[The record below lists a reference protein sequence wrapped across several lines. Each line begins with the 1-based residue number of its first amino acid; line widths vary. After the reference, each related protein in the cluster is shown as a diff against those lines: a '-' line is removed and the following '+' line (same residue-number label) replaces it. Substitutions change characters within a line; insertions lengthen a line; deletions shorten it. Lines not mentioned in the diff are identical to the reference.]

1 MDQHRK
7 HSYAL
12 LGIICLGFIIR
23 ALYLNDQALWY
34 DEMAQ
39 ASVAAADWKDLL
51 PLVTLHTSPPLD
63 YILMKLVMLLFGK
76 ADWVIRMPAFLF
88 GVASIYVFYLLARA
102 LTDRENGLLATAL
115 LALSPMA
122 VFYSQEA
129 RMYALFLFLSL
140 TSYLLTLFLIK
151 RNDLKTSV
159 WLGIVN
165 GLLLL
170 SHYFG
175 IFVIAGEEIILLSV
189 LLSNTGRKRRAAFT
203 AVALLISAVMFLP
216 WLPYFVTQLD
226 YTGAEAGYALR
237 ANRYFFSSILSSF
250 AIMTGQYKVWV
261 YAYLILFVLGAAWA
275 WRNRDKKVI
284 TVALSVAGTL
294 GLLFGLS
301 YYARVVTPRNVLFLL
316 PLFLLV
322 CAHGFYAI
330 IKRCRIA
337 YIPGT
342 LIVVLLAVWPAV
354 QAARSG
360 GKINWRDA
368 AVYLKQQGGADEKV
382 ITTDFISRAC
392 LAYYLDP
399 EADYVIM
406 KKRWR
411 ETANEPGW
419 KVWVIND
426 ELIAA
431 IEEQRFSG
439 WVVIPPSAFLAV
451 SEEQLDAYNARMGQ
465 PVKQF
470 KLFKRALN
478 IYKVPDSA

>member
-7 HSYAL
+7 HFYSL
-12 LGIICLGFIIR
+12 LGIICLGIIMR
-23 ALYLNDQALWY
+23 ALFLNHQALWY

-39 ASVAAADWKDLL
+39 ASVASADWKDLFL
-51 PLVTLHTSPPLD
+51 LVTRHTSPPLD
-63 YILMKLVMLLFGK
+63 YVLTKLVMLLFGN

-122 VFYSQEA
+122 ISYSQEA
-129 RMYALFLFLSL
+129 RMYSLFLFLSL
-140 TSYLLTLFLIK
+140 TSYLLTLFFIE

-159 WLGIVN
+159 RLGIIN
-165 GLLLL
+165 GLLIL

-175 IFVIAGEEIILLSV
+175 IFVVAGEGFILLLV
-189 LLSNTGRKRRAAFT
+189 LLSHGGRKRRAAFM
-203 AVALLISAVMFLP
+203 AGALLISGVMFLP

-250 AIMTGQYKVWV
+250 TTGAGQHRVRV
-261 YAYLILFVLGAAWA
+261 YAYVFMFVLGAAWA
-275 WRNRDKKVI
+275 WRNREKKVI

-294 GLLFGLS
+294 GLLFGLT

-322 CAHGFYAI
+322 CAYGFYAI
-330 IKRCRIA
+330 IKRCRIS

-342 LIVVLLAVWPAV
+342 LIVVLLAVWPAA

-368 AVYLKQQGGADEKV
+368 AVYLRQHGGGDEKV

-406 KKRWR
+406 KERWR
-411 ETANEPGW
+411 ETANDPGW
-419 KVWVIND
+419 KIWVLTD
-426 ELIAA
+426 ELLAA

-451 SEEQLDAYNARMGQ
+451 TEEQIDEYNARMGR

-478 IYKVPDSA
+478 IYKVPPF